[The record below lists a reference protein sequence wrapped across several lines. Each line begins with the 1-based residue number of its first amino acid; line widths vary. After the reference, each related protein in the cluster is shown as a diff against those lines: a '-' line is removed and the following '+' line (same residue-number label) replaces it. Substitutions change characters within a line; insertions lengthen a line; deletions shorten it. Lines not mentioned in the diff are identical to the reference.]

1 MRDHGGLQMS
11 EKIKSEMISRRRIF
25 RLLGLTAGWGFAAAA
40 PSLLASSGA
49 KAQTE
54 GMKRRQERRTG
65 RQENRQDRRT
75 NRQGGTGSKSGDTDD

>member
-1 MRDHGGLQMS
+1 LQMS
-11 EKIKSEMISRRRIF
+11 EKIESEMISRRRIF

-54 GMKRRQERRTG
+54 GMERRQERRAG
-65 RQENRQDRRT
+65 RQENRQKRRT
-75 NRQGGTGSKSGDTDD
+75 GGTGGKFGDTDD

>member
-1 MRDHGGLQMS
+1 MS
-11 EKIKSEMISRRRIF
+11 EKIESEMISRRRIF

-54 GMKRRQERRTG
+54 GMERRQERRAG
-65 RQENRQDRRT
+65 RQENRQKRRT
-75 NRQGGTGSKSGDTDD
+75 GGTGGGKSGDTDD